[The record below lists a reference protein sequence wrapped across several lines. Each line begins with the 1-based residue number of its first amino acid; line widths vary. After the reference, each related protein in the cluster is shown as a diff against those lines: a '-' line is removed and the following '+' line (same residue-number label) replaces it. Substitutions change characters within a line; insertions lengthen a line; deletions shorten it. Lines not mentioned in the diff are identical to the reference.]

1 MLANPTV
8 EFSRRERVAATTSKS
23 ERSCARSGRLQRW
36 VRRAGPSFRVAASPR
51 APPRHGT
58 TRHDGRVAEPHQHAI
73 TPARRDVRQNHAP
86 HAITPAYRAL
96 IGTTRSTRSR
106 RARRAIR
113 TTGDHTT
120 FAQRAVRT
128 TGERTTSAPRAFST
142 TGGRTTPTR
151 RASAQRKLAPR
162 AFTNRARCHDKRCAD
177 HVPQPP
183 NGLAFSCRE
192 RAA

>member
-1 MLANPTV
+1 M
-8 EFSRRERVAATTSKS
+8 SSAAARALHGTTSKKQ
-23 ERSCARSGRLQRW
+23 RSCARSGRLQRW

-142 TGGRTTPTR
+142 TGYSGSVCQDTISGTFPCMHDGKELTAGRGR
-151 RASAQRKLAPR
+151 
-162 AFTNRARCHDKRCAD
+162 
-177 HVPQPP
+177 
-183 NGLAFSCRE
+183 
-192 RAA
+192 